1 MGIPRFLRTL
11 VSRYP
16 LIMKNL
22 KDKSEIPETDFFYID
37 LRFIIHEITHGDREN
52 ILFLIKKKS
61 FTQIYEELCMALEEL
76 IDIVHPIKFVMIADD
91 GVCPLAK
98 LTEVNKRIIF
108 GSEPKG
114 INSFLISIGI
124 EPNEIHIFD
133 KDLISSGTNF
143 MWELEEYVLNFIKNK
158 QKTDIYWQTLDIVY
172 SGANVEGEGEH
183 KIVSHIRQ
191 YQKSDKYKEQT
202 KYCIYSND
210 GDMILLS
217 LLVHEP
223 NIIILQEDNISSNED
238 KVYKHEFDKDKMFV
252 ENNQLIMISVL
263 REYLNIEFYKYFT
276 EQEELNFEYNIDKI
290 FDDFV
295 LLCLLFGN
303 DFIPGIINLDNE
315 GRIFE
320 YLLTAYKESLP
331 KCDDYFVK
339 NTIINYDNLKEFF
352 IELSKFEKNIL
363 NIKNN
368 NLKIHYDILRRKKTF
383 STFKYFCD
391 TMNSINKD
399 VDELPNKKSILEIA
413 LNTNQDFV
421 KSLTNAYEFDNKD
434 KVIEKDVSYDNL
446 FFVKFMKEY
455 NSGDDNAKSA
465 KEMFYKKKLGNKNLS
480 EFYFSYLAG
489 IQWTYYYYSNGI
501 PNYNWM
507 YKYHYVPFISDLA
520 EYDIS
525 DDFNELVKK
534 KIMDLNS
541 RPLSPY
547 ALSSLTFKEKSFNEL
562 MPKQFSKVKKPI
574 NNYIRDIYKSQ
585 IDLNGEIFI
594 RNGIVLVPF
603 LSQKQL
609 KDLNRAISSVVK
621 DLKEEEKKTF
631 EVRKS
636 MLFPKNESLF
646 EDNDPFIIDIIYSL
660 KRYYQTIN
668 FSSEEMIQNLNLNL
682 QSFNKELFNSL
693 NKKFLPKIEKSQ
705 NSLILEK
712 IKKIFEK
719 FVNFNVNMK
728 EFEIDT
734 KFKESFFEDNNN
746 KNYYLKTNISKSI
759 NYPSINCSD
768 YNYDEETTI
777 QEFGRKY
784 KFTKTTKCLK
794 INVLSKYLNIIKDNK
809 QDIIKNILKEK
820 IIMYDYPLG
829 KIGVIE
835 GIIYEN
841 NFYKLNEDVIEQEVN
856 KSLNLVSYQ
865 KTYLSY
871 EKSNITIKIKNNLDY
886 VKDELNGNIKRIEI
900 VENDDI
906 FDSISS
912 KYIPIELTSLNYK
925 KDDDN
930 IKSILNELAK
940 IKSFYEKFSH
950 EEDVNE
956 IEIKFMCSTTDPL
969 IMKAKSSEIFE
980 DIEKRFLIEKKELEN
995 KNLTFLSNGQKIEKS
1010 KTLKDNKLLKYST
1023 ILIIASEPEKNEE
1036 K

>member
-52 ILFLIKKKS
+52 ILFLIKNKS
-61 FTQIYEELCMALEEL
+61 FTQVYEELCMALEEL
-76 IDIVHPIKFVMIADD
+76 IDIIHPKKFVMIADD
-91 GVCPLAK
+91 GVCPLSK
-98 LTEVNKRIIF
+98 LTEVNKRIIL

-114 INSFLISIGI
+114 IKSFLISIGI
-124 EPNEIHIFD
+124 EPNEINIFN

-143 MWELEEYVLNFIKNK
+143 MWDLEEYVLNFIKNK

-183 KIVSHIRQ
+183 KIVSQIRQ
-191 YQKSDKYKEQT
+191 YQKSDKYKEKT

-238 KVYKHEFDKDKMFV
+238 KIYKHDFDKDKMFV

-276 EQEELNFEYNIDKI
+276 EEEELNFEYNI
-290 FDDFV
+290 
-295 LLCLLFGN
+295 
-303 DFIPGIINLDNE
+303 E

-368 NLKIHYDILRRKKTF
+368 NLKIHYEILRKKKTF
-383 STFKYFCD
+383 STFKYFSD
-391 TMNSINKD
+391 TMNSLIKD
-399 VDELPNKKSILEIA
+399 DDEPPNKKSILEIA

-421 KSLTNAYEFDNKD
+421 KSLTIAYEFDNKD

-446 FFVKFMKEY
+446 FFAKFMKEY
-455 NSGDDNAKSA
+455 NSGDDKVKSA

-525 DDFNELVKK
+525 DDFNQLVKK
-534 KIMDLNS
+534 KIMDLDS

-547 ALSSLTFKEKSFNEL
+547 ALSCLTFKEKSFNEL
-562 MPKQFSKVKKPI
+562 LPKQFSKVKKPI

-594 RNGIVLVPF
+594 RNGIILVPF

-609 KDLNRAISSVVK
+609 KDLNRAISSVCK
-621 DLKEEEKKTF
+621 ELKEEEKKTYAA
-631 EVRKS
+631 RKS

-660 KRYYQTIN
+660 KKHYQTIN
-668 FSSEEMIQNLNLNL
+668 FSSEEMIQNLNLYL
-682 QSFNKELFNSL
+682 QNFNEELINSI
-693 NKKFLPKIEKSQ
+693 NKKYLPKIEKSQ
-705 NSLILEK
+705 NNLILEK

-734 KFKESFFEDNNN
+734 KFKESFFDDNYN
-746 KNYYLKTNISKSI
+746 KNYYLNSNISKRI
-759 NYPSINCSD
+759 DYPSINCLN

-794 INVLSKYLNIIKDNK
+794 INVLSKYKNITQDNK
-809 QDIIKNILKEK
+809 LDIIKSILKEK
-820 IIMYDYPLG
+820 IIIYDYPLR

-835 GIIYEN
+835 GIIYGN
-841 NFYKLNEDVIEQEVN
+841 TFYKLDEDIIEQN
-856 KSLNLVSYQ
+856 NDKHFISNSYQ
-865 KTYLSY
+865 KTYLSFENSGVVIKIKHNLEY
-871 EKSNITIKIKNNLDY
+871 KKDVSNITIK
-886 VKDELNGNIKRIEI
+886 RIEI
-900 VENDDI
+900 DINDDI
-906 FDSISS
+906 FELISN
-912 KYIPIELTSLNYK
+912 KYIPIELTSLNYN

-930 IKSILNELAK
+930 IKSILNELEK
-940 IKSFYEKFSH
+940 IKLFYEKFSH
-950 EEDVNE
+950 EEDANE
-956 IEIKFMCSTTDPL
+956 IEIEFVSCISTPL
-969 IMKAKSSEIFE
+969 IMKAKSTEIFE
-980 DIEKRFLIEKKELEN
+980 DIEKRFLIEKKEFEN
-995 KNLTFLSNGQKIEKS
+995 KALTFLSNGLKIEKS
-1010 KTLKDNKLLKYST
+1010 KTLKENKLLKDSM
-1023 ILIIASEPEKNEE
+1023 ILIMDSEPEKNEE